1 MKALANA
8 EKDKKKLLQ
17 DGDNSNELSFEL
29 APLESTLTNES
40 PSEGQDT
47 INKTTNQQAAA
58 NLFHAAQPA
67 KSHFSIAMISLG
79 VIITACIAWFSV
91 QLLEL
96 NSNESEVLM
105 ADVKQQTVP
114 SPLPNTSISKPMNN
128 VIAHQLELGIQQNNN
143 TNTAPFNSLDRDQS
157 MVIKSKQSDYKSSSV
172 ESRIDP
178 IPETSSSTQTIKSS
192 ISHQPENDAE
202 PAFSSDRTI
211 IGEIGDSAISDSS
224 TVVDTNENQTHIA
237 KNQIVPQKPMIQI
250 SRNQSFAHVDKTLL
264 DAYNAFNVGDHREA
278 QLLYREVLRKNTHQI
293 DALLGMA
300 AIAQNEG
307 RNADAVGWYQKV
319 LEIEPHNTVALSGV
333 VNTMQNANSTSQ
345 ESRLKNL
352 IASQP
357 QVASFHASL
366 GNLYAAQEQWTQAQ
380 QAYFEANRYDHQNAE
395 YAFNLA
401 VSLEHL
407 RKPTLALSHYQRALE
422 IVLKTGTSLPDKA
435 QIQARINALQALAH

>member
-17 DGDNSNELSFEL
+17 DGDNANELSLEL

-40 PSEGQDT
+40 HSEQDAL
-47 INKTTNQQAAA
+47 NKTKQKAAA
-58 NLFHAAQPA
+58 NIFHAAQPA
-67 KSHFSIAMISLG
+67 KSHFSMAMIGLG
-79 VIITACIAWFSV
+79 VIITACIVWFSV

-105 ADVKQQTVP
+105 ADVKQQTAP
-114 SPLPNTSISKPMNN
+114 NPLPNTSFSQPMDS
-128 VIAHQLELGIQQNNN
+128 VIAHQLEPAIQQNNN
-143 TNTAPFNSLDRDQS
+143 TDTVTPLDPELPR
-157 MVIKSKQSDYKSSSV
+157 VIKPKQPAYKPLTV

-178 IPETSSSTQTIKSS
+178 NLATPTSTQTIKSS
-192 ISHQPENDAE
+192 ISHQPENDAK

-211 IGEIGDSAISDSS
+211 IGEIGDATISDSDT
-224 TVVDTNENQTHIA
+224 TVVTNEDQTHIA
-237 KNQIVPQKPMIQI
+237 KHQTLEQKPTIQI
-250 SRNQSFAHVDKTLL
+250 SRNQPVAHVDLTLL
-264 DAYNAFNVGDHREA
+264 DAYKAFTEGDHRQA
-278 QLLYREVLRKNTHQI
+278 QQLYREVLRKNTHQV
-293 DALLGMA
+293 DALVGMA

-319 LEIEPHNTVALSGV
+319 LEIEPHNAVALSGV
-333 VNTMQNANSTSQ
+333 VNTMPNGNGISQ

-357 QVASFHASL
+357 QVASLHASL
-366 GNLYAAQEQWTQAQ
+366 GNLYAAQELWAQAQ
-380 QAYFEANRYDHQNAE
+380 QAYFEANRYDNYNAE

-407 RKPTLALSHYQRALE
+407 RKQTLALSHYKRALAL
-422 IVLKTGTSLPDKA
+422 VLKTRATLPDKD
-435 QIQARINALQALAH
+435 QIQARIDALQLSTD

>member
-17 DGDNSNELSFEL
+17 DDDNTNEISLEL
-29 APLESTLTNES
+29 TPLESTLTNAS
-40 PSEGQDT
+40 RSEGQDT
-47 INKTTNQQAAA
+47 LNKTTKQKAAA
-58 NLFHAAQPA
+58 NIFHAAQPS
-67 KSHFSIAMISLG
+67 KSHFSMAIIGLV
-79 VIITACIAWFSV
+79 VIITACIVWFSV
-91 QLLEL
+91 QLLQL

-105 ADVKQQTVP
+105 ADVKQQTA
-114 SPLPNTSISKPMNN
+114 PNTSISKPMNS
-128 VIAHQLELGIQQNNN
+128 VIAHQLERAIQQNNAVN
-143 TNTAPFNSLDRDQS
+143 AVPFNPLAPDQHVVS
-157 MVIKSKQSDYKSSSV
+157 KPKQSAYKPSTV

-178 IPETSSSTQTIKSS
+178 NLATSTSTQTIKSS

-211 IGEIGDSAISDSS
+211 IGEIGDATISDSD
-224 TVVDTNENQTHIA
+224 TPADTNEEQTYLH
-237 KNQIVPQKPMIQI
+237 KQQTLKQKPTIQI
-250 SRNQSFAHVDKTLL
+250 SRNQPVAHVDQTLL
-264 DAYNAFNVGDHREA
+264 EAYKAFTEGDHRQA
-278 QLLYREVLRKNTHQI
+278 QQLYRQVLRKNTHQT

-333 VNTMQNANSTSQ
+333 VNTMPKGNGISQ

-380 QAYFEANRYDHQNAE
+380 QAYFEANRYDNDNAE

-407 RKPTLALSHYQRALE
+407 KKPTLALSHYQRALAL
-422 IVLKTGTSLPDKA
+422 VLKTKATLPDKD
-435 QIQARINALQALAH
+435 QIQARIDALQ